1 MTEFLIKVM
10 NMPRIVQRSIA
21 VIVLLFSSAVVV
33 AFAMVLWFILVGK
46 ASRIHEMRTELSRL
60 EQVIA
65 LRPRNVTPEKSR
77 SELLF
82 LDGDSVAIIQA
93 RLQERVNAAADNSGA
108 SVVSIGGMQPVEI
121 NGASYVGVRADF
133 EGSMEAF
140 HNVIRDLEITQPPL
154 IILKT
159 TIRSTNI
166 TSQGELSGPLQLSG
180 QITVYGAANPTADLT
195 EKGGS

>member
-10 NMPRIVQRSIA
+10 NMPRIVQRLIA
-21 VIVLLFSSAVVV
+21 VIVLIFFSAVVV
-33 AFAMVLWFILVGK
+33 AFAMALWFILVGK

-108 SVVSIGGMQPVEI
+108 SVVSISGMQPLEI
-121 NGASYVGVRADF
+121 SGASYVGVRADF

-140 HNVIRDLEITQPPL
+140 HSVIRDLEITQPPL

-159 TIRSTNI
+159 TIRSTNV
-166 TSQGELSGPLQLSG
+166 TSQGELSGPLQLAG